1 MTFNA
6 LPPESVN
13 LLARIC
19 ARASSESARTGRRP
33 PAKPMSQAPSPEPTA
48 SPSALNVLGQP
59 LEICSCEPLT
69 GWYRDGSCRTDRQ
82 DQGMHTVCCIVNEA
96 FLTYSR
102 AQGNDLSSPVLA
114 FGFPGLKAGDHW
126 CLCASRW
133 LQAYEDGMAPPV
145 RLEACEQSTL
155 KLIPLEVLQGHAAPG
170 NGDPDAA

>member
-1 MTFNA
+1 
-6 LPPESVN
+6 
-13 LLARIC
+13 
-19 ARASSESARTGRRP
+19 
-33 PAKPMSQAPSPEPTA
+33 
-48 SPSALNVLGQP
+48 
-59 LEICSCEPLT
+59 
-69 GWYRDGSCRTDRQ
+69 
-82 DQGMHTVCCIVNEA
+82 MHTVCCIVNEA

-114 FGFPGLKAGDHW
+114 FGFPGLKPGDHW

-170 NGDPDAA
+170 IGDPDAA

>member
-170 NGDPDAA
+170 NGDPDVA

>member
-114 FGFPGLKAGDHW
+114 FGFPGLKPGDHW

-133 LQAYEDGMAPPV
+133 LQAYADGMAPPV

-170 NGDPDAA
+170 IGDPDAA